1 MPSLDPLHPLQSSLL
16 EVLAR
21 SPSTS
26 AASLRK
32 ALKKQTGLS
41 PSVATLYRL
50 LKELENEQ
58 VIVRSYGRIQL
69 NSVWV
74 SHIARFVEN
83 ARSVQKNNAT
93 GRQELQNLRDKERM
107 SLVADS
113 LQDLDPA
120 WNHALVELARIE
132 SNRTWYMYNS
142 HPWYSLGM
150 RSTEQRLY
158 EGLMNE
164 GIRSYMVYGSN
175 TFLDEYGARAIRAKG
190 MTSVCTNRS
199 PLPHDG
205 YALWLCG
212 DYVVDC
218 VIPEA
223 ISAYFSFF
231 FKTVKSIEQFD
242 PALFADVFRMRAKC
256 TLHIRKDVA
265 EAKRLRRMLSAF
277 FEKSL

>member
-16 EVLAR
+16 EILAC

-26 AASLRK
+26 TESLRK
-32 ALKKQTGLS
+32 ALKKQEGLT

-58 VIVRSYGRIQL
+58 VIVRSHGRIQL

-83 ARSVQKNNAT
+83 ARALQEKNVT
-93 GRQELQNLRDKERM
+93 GTQELTNLRDEERM
-107 SLVADS
+107 TLVADS

-142 HPWYSLGM
+142 HPWYSIGM

-158 EGLMNE
+158 EGLSNE
-164 GIRSYMVYGSN
+164 GIQSRMIYGN
-175 TFLDEYGARAIRAKG
+175 DTFLDRYGARAIRVKG
-190 MTSVCTNRS
+190 IKSVCTNRS
-199 PLPHDG
+199 PLPHEG

-212 DYVVDC
+212 DYLVDC
-218 VIPEA
+218 VMPEA
-223 ISAYFSFF
+223 ISAYFGFF
-231 FKTVKSIEQFD
+231 FKTVRSIDQFD
-242 PALFADVFRMRAKC
+242 PAHFAYVFRMRAKC
-256 TLHIRKDVA
+256 TLNIRKDIS
-265 EAKRLRRMLSAF
+265 EAKRIRKML
-277 FEKSL
+277 EKVLLH